1 MHPLLLSS
9 VSIFPSLWH
18 LYILKLFKYNTLEV
32 GVVIFSSLLMKF
44 ERRMLG
50 DGNRKGIWEKMTNA
64 EKERER
70 RYSEK
75 YNHQVGLPLSWSL
88 HSFLV

>member
-1 MHPLLLSS
+1 MNVHPLLLNS

-44 ERRMLG
+44 ERRMLLG
-50 DGNRKGIWEKMTNA
+50 DGNRKGMWEKMTNA
-64 EKERER
+64 KKEKR
-70 RYSEK
+70 K
-75 YNHQVGLPLSWSL
+75 TIQ
-88 HSFLV
+88 

>member
-1 MHPLLLSS
+1 MNVYPLLLNS

-44 ERRMLG
+44 ERRMLLG
-50 DGNRKGIWEKMTNA
+50 DGNRKGMWEKMTNA
-64 EKERER
+64 KKEKR
-70 RYSEK
+70 K
-75 YNHQVGLPLSWSL
+75 TIQ
-88 HSFLV
+88 